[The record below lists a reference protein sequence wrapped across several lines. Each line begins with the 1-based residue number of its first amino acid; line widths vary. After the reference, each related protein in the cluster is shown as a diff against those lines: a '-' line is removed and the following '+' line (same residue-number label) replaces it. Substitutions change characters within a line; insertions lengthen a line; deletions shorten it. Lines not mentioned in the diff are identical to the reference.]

1 MSRLPASDRRAF
13 AREMRRR
20 WPHTL
25 LGVPVDVRVVVRLD
39 EGGEVCVY
47 DSSSASEAGL
57 RALSRAMARARR
69 MIGADR

>member
-1 MSRLPASDRRAF
+1 MSRIDAADRHMF

-25 LGVPVDVRVVVRLD
+25 FGVPVDVRVVVRLD
-39 EGGEVCVY
+39 DGGEVCVY
-47 DSSSASEAGL
+47 DSSSAAEAGL

-69 MIGADR
+69 MIGAGR